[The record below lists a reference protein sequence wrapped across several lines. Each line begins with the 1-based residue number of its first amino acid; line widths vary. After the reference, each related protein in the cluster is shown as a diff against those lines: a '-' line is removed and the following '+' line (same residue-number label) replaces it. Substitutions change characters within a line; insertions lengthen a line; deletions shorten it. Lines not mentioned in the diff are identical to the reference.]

1 MAIQQSCIRSRSKW
15 SKEASGSG
23 KITLARAVYGLIP
36 DDAVEGTVL
45 INGYASYGNEGAGLM
60 QQWADAVFIDPDPVR
75 VVDSD
80 RRSRIDRTRSG
91 GQAMQLVFGR

>member
-1 MAIQQSCIRSRSKW
+1 
-15 SKEASGSG
+15 
-23 KITLARAVYGLIP
+23 
-36 DDAVEGTVL
+36 
-45 INGYASYGNEGAGLM
+45 M
-60 QQWADAVFIDPDPVR
+60 QQWVDAVFIDPDPVR